1 MNFNMNLK
9 YILIGLL
16 GMNGAAVMP
25 PSHSAGGCRTDGKRL
40 DYSHE

>member
-16 GMNGAAVMP
+16 GMNG
-25 PSHSAGGCRTDGKRL
+25 GGCRTDGKRL